1 MPAVRPTTKSCL
13 SLAIVA
19 GLALPALAMQ
29 DEAQEL
35 PITAITLYRSGVG
48 SFERVGEINGDANVY
63 LRVDQGQLNDLL
75 KSLVVLDGGGGTV
88 GAISYGSREPIERR
102 LASFGVNLAD
112 NPSMSELL
120 SRLRGA
126 RVKIQTA
133 DSSATGTI
141 TSVET
146 VQRAEGDKAVSTY
159 AVTIFTGAGIKRID
173 LDDIIG
179 LEFLDEQLRSDIQRA
194 LEILA
199 QERDENI
206 RTVEVSTRGQGD
218 RELLVSYVHEMPV
231 WKPAYR
237 LVLSQR
243 GEPILQAWAIV
254 ENTTEEDWRQI
265 DLSLVAS
272 QPVGFTMDLQTPL
285 FVLRPDIN
293 VPGGMLARPKVYS
306 GGQSPFQDSGASTES
321 RNAAAERMRM
331 MRREAAEVEASA
343 RGQSSLGLG
352 TAMADTAVGFFESA
366 SSMAAAMQVGE
377 SVVLRIEN
385 PISLDRQQSAM
396 IPMLTERVEARK
408 ISIYTPSQ
416 GNQPMLGVELTNTTS
431 APLISGPV
439 AVYDGAYA
447 GDAMVGFVPREA
459 DRMLAYA
466 VDMELKAQQAQS
478 SSSSRATYR
487 IVNGY
492 LQSSYVRTITNT
504 YTLRNEAGK
513 ERTVV
518 VEHQPMGGWD
528 LVEPSNGAKSDEGMV
543 RFERT
548 VAAGKELELKVVERR
563 TESSRYGLIDAD
575 LPNLIE
581 QINRGAEASD
591 KVKEA
596 LREGARLNRK
606 VADLK
611 GQLERILQ
619 QIQSIQQDQGR
630 IRQNMQAIDRTTDLY
645 RRYLETLTTQED
657 QLSELAT
664 QAEQTRKAIEQA
676 EAERRKYF
684 EGLSVR

>member
-1 MPAVRPTTKSCL
+1 MPAARTCL
-13 SLAIVA
+13 SLVLFA
-19 GLALPALAMQ
+19 GLAIPAIAAQ
-29 DEAQEL
+29 EEAQDL

-48 SFERVGEINGDANVY
+48 SFERVGQINGDAKVY

-75 KSLVVLDGGGGTV
+75 KSLVVLDAAGRV

-126 RVKIQTA
+126 KVKVQTA
-133 DSSATGTI
+133 DSTATGTI

-146 VQRAEGDKAVSTY
+146 VQRAEGDKAVQTH
-159 AVTIFTGAGIKRID
+159 AVTIFTGAGIRRID
-173 LDDIIG
+173 LDKIIS
-179 LEFLDEQLRSDIQRA
+179 LEFLDQQLKNDIERA
-194 LEILA
+194 LDILA

-206 RTVEVSTRGQGD
+206 RTVEVSTTGNGD
-218 RELLVSYVHEMPV
+218 REMLISYVHEMPV

-254 ENTTEEDWRQI
+254 ENTTEEDWRGI

-285 FVLRPDIN
+285 FAQRPDIP
-293 VPGGMLARPKVYS
+293 VPAGAMARPKLYA
-306 GGQSPFQDSGASTES
+306 GGEMLRMEQRELGRADRDRAQAPAPAADMKTATRGGRSMTLADS
-321 RNAAAERMRM
+321 AE
-331 MRREAAEVEASA
+331 
-343 RGQSSLGLG
+343 
-352 TAMADTAVGFFESA
+352 GFFASA
-366 SSMAAAMQVGE
+366 SSMASAVQVGE

-396 IPMLTERVEARK
+396 IPMLTEKVQARK
-408 ISIYTPSQ
+408 ISIYTPSE
-416 GNQPMLGVELTNTTS
+416 GGQPMLGVQITNTTS

-447 GDAMVGFVPREA
+447 GDAMVGFVPVKAE
-459 DRMLAYA
+459 RMLAYA
-466 VDMELKAQQAQS
+466 VDMDLKAQQDQNS
-478 SSSSRATYR
+478 SNSRATYR
-487 IVNGY
+487 ITNGF
-492 LQSSYVRTITNT
+492 LQTSYVRTVTNT

-513 ERTVV
+513 QRTVV
-518 VEHQPMGGWD
+518 IEHQPMGGWE
-528 LVEPSNGAKSDEGMV
+528 LVEPTNGKKSDDGKI

-548 VAAGKELELKVVERR
+548 VDAGKQLELKVVERR
-563 TESSRYGLIDAD
+563 TESSRYGLIDQD
-575 LPNLIE
+575 LPNLIQ
-581 QINRGAEASD
+581 QITRGNGQASD
-591 KVKEA
+591 KLIAA
-596 LREGARLNRK
+596 LQEGATLNK
-606 VADLK
+606 NIADLR
-611 GQLERILQ
+611 GRLDRLTQ

-630 IRQNMQAIDRTTDLY
+630 IRQNMQAIDKTTDLY

-657 QLSELAT
+657 QIAALTAEI
-664 QAEQTRKAIEQA
+664 EQTRNAVEQA
-676 EAERRKYF
+676 ESERRAYF
-684 EGLSVR
+684 EKLSVE

>member
-1 MPAVRPTTKSCL
+1 MPAIRRTTRSCL
-13 SLAIVA
+13 SIALAA
-19 GLALPALAMQ
+19 GLALPALAAQ

-75 KSLVVLDGGGGTV
+75 KSLVVLDAGGTV

-112 NPSMSELL
+112 NPSMSQLL

-126 RVKIQTA
+126 KVQIQTA

-146 VQRAEGDKAVSTY
+146 VQRAEGDKAVSTF

-179 LEFLDEQLRSDIQRA
+179 LEFLDERLKSDIQRA

-206 RTVEVSTRGQGD
+206 RTVEVSTRGDGD

-285 FVLRPDIN
+285 FVQRPDIA
-293 VPGGMLARPKVYS
+293 VPGGALAQPKVYA
-306 GGQSPFQDSGASTES
+306 GAEAMRVEQRELSRAGRSRFAAPATE
-321 RNAAAERMRM
+321 ADM
-331 MRREAAEVEASA
+331 SA
-343 RGQSSLGLG
+343 RGQSSLGLS
-352 TAMADTAVGFFESA
+352 TAMADSAAGFFASA
-366 SSMAAAMQVGE
+366 SSMAAAVQVGE

-466 VDMELKAQQAQS
+466 VDMELKAQQAQN

-487 IVNGY
+487 IINGY
-492 LQSSYVRTITNT
+492 LQSSYVRTVANT

-518 VEHQPMGGWD
+518 IEHQPMGGWD
-528 LVEPSNGAKSDEGMV
+528 LVEPTNGVKSDDGMV

-548 VAAGKELELKVVERR
+548 VAAGKTLELKVVERR

-591 KVKEA
+591 GVMEA

-606 VADLK
+606 VADLRS
-611 GQLERILQ
+611 QLDRITAQ
-619 QIQSIQQDQGR
+619 VQSIQQDQNR

-645 RRYLETLTTQED
+645 RRYLETLSTQED
-657 QLSELAT
+657 QLAELGT
-664 QAEQTRKAIEQA
+664 EAEQTRRAIEQA
-676 EAERRKYF
+676 ETERRKYF

>member
-1 MPAVRPTTKSCL
+1 MPAARRAPTSCL
-13 SLAIVA
+13 SLALVA
-19 GLALPALAMQ
+19 GLALPALAVQ

-35 PITAITLYRSGVG
+35 PITAVTLYRSGVG
-48 SFERVGEINGDANVY
+48 SFERVGQINGDANLY

-112 NPSMSELL
+112 NPSMAELL

-126 RVKIQTA
+126 RVKVATA
-133 DSSATGTI
+133 DSTATGTI

-146 VQRAEGDKAVSTY
+146 VQRAEGDKAVQTY

-173 LDDIIG
+173 LDNIIN
-179 LEFLDEQLRSDIQRA
+179 LEFLDEQLKNDIERA
-194 LEILA
+194 LDILA

-206 RTVEVSTRGQGD
+206 RTVEVSSTGQGE
-218 RELLVSYVHEMPV
+218 RQMLVSYVHEMPV

-237 LVLSQR
+237 LVLNQR
-243 GEPILQAWAIV
+243 NEPILQAWAIV
-254 ENTTEEDWRQI
+254 ENTTEEDWRRI

-285 FVLRPDIN
+285 FVRRPDVP
-293 VPGGMLARPKVYS
+293 VPGGMLAQPKVYS
-306 GGQSPFQDSGASTES
+306 GGQSPFQDAGEPDDRRMRALS
-321 RNAAAERMRM
+321 RQAPAAETASRSAGSRMLELSDS
-331 MRREAAEVEASA
+331 EA
-343 RGQSSLGLG
+343 
-352 TAMADTAVGFFESA
+352 FFASA
-366 SSMAAAMQVGE
+366 SSMAAAVQVGE

-396 IPMLTERVEARK
+396 IPVLTEQVEARK

-447 GDAMVGFVPREA
+447 GDAMVGFVPMNAE
-459 DRMLAYA
+459 RMLAYA

-492 LQSSYVRTITNT
+492 LQSSHVRTMTNT

-518 VEHQPMGGWD
+518 IEHQPMGGWD
-528 LVEPSNGAKSDEGMV
+528 LVEPTNGARSDDGMV

-548 VAAGKELELKVVERR
+548 VDAGKELELKVVERR

-591 KVKEA
+591 DVIAA
-596 LREGARLNRK
+596 LRQGASMNRK
-606 VADLK
+606 VADLES
-611 GQLERILQ
+611 QLERINQ
-619 QIQSIQQDQGR
+619 QIRSIQEDQGR
-630 IRQNMQAIDRTTDLY
+630 IRQNMQAIDKTTDLY
-645 RRYLETLTTQED
+645 RRYLETLTNQED
-657 QLSELAT
+657 RLAELST
-664 QAEQTRKAIEQA
+664 QAEQTRNAIEQA
-676 EAERRKYF
+676 EADRRKYF

>member
-1 MPAVRPTTKSCL
+1 MPAARRAPTSCL
-13 SLAIVA
+13 SLALVA
-19 GLALPALAMQ
+19 GLALPALAVQ

-48 SFERVGEINGDANVY
+48 SFERVGQINGDANVY

-112 NPSMSELL
+112 NPSMAELL

-126 RVKIQTA
+126 RVKVATA
-133 DSSATGTI
+133 DSTATGTI

-146 VQRAEGDKAVSTY
+146 VQRAEGDKAVQTY
-159 AVTIFTGAGIKRID
+159 AVTIFTGAGIKRIN
-173 LDDIIG
+173 LDNIIN
-179 LEFLDEQLRSDIQRA
+179 LEFLDEQLKNDIERA
-194 LEILA
+194 LDILA

-206 RTVEVSTRGQGD
+206 RTVEVSSTGQGE
-218 RELLVSYVHEMPV
+218 RQMLVSYVHEMPV

-237 LVLSQR
+237 LVLNQR
-243 GEPILQAWAIV
+243 NEPILQAWAIV
-254 ENTTEEDWRQI
+254 ENTTEEDWRRI

-285 FVLRPDIN
+285 FVRRPDVP
-293 VPGGMLARPKVYS
+293 VPGGMLAQPKVYS
-306 GGQSPFQDSGASTES
+306 GGQSPFQDAGEPDDRRMRALS
-321 RNAAAERMRM
+321 RQAPAAETASRGAGSRMLELSDS
-331 MRREAAEVEASA
+331 EA
-343 RGQSSLGLG
+343 
-352 TAMADTAVGFFESA
+352 FFASA
-366 SSMAAAMQVGE
+366 SSMAAAIQVGE

-396 IPMLTERVEARK
+396 IPVLTEKVDARK

-447 GDAMVGFVPREA
+447 GDAMVGFVPMNAE
-459 DRMLAYA
+459 RMLAYA

-492 LQSSYVRTITNT
+492 LQSSHVRTMTNT

-518 VEHQPMGGWD
+518 IEHQPMGGWD
-528 LVEPSNGAKSDEGMV
+528 LVEPTNGARSDDGMV

-548 VAAGKELELKVVERR
+548 VDAGKELELKVVERR

-591 KVKEA
+591 DVIAA
-596 LREGARLNRK
+596 LRQGASMNRK

-611 GQLERILQ
+611 NQLERINQ
-619 QIQSIQQDQGR
+619 QVQSIQQDQAR
-630 IRQNMQAIDRTTDLY
+630 IRQNMQAIDKTTDLY
-645 RRYLETLTTQED
+645 RRYLETLTAQED
-657 QLSELAT
+657 QLAQLAT

-676 EAERRKYF
+676 EADRRKYF

>member
-1 MPAVRPTTKSCL
+1 MPAARTCL
-13 SLAIVA
+13 SLALFA
-19 GLALPALAMQ
+19 GLAMPALPAIAAQ

-112 NPSMSELL
+112 NPSMAELL
-120 SRLRGA
+120 GRLRGA
-126 RVKIQTA
+126 RVKVATA
-133 DSSATGTI
+133 DSTASGTI

-146 VQRAEGDKAVSTY
+146 VQRAEGDKAVQTH

-173 LDDIIG
+173 LDNIIS
-179 LEFLDEQLRSDIQRA
+179 LEFLDEQLKNDIERA
-194 LEILA
+194 LDVLA

-206 RTVEVSTRGQGD
+206 RTVEVASTGQGE
-218 RELLVSYVHEMPV
+218 RQMLVSYVHEMPV

-237 LVLSQR
+237 LVLNQR
-243 GEPILQAWAIV
+243 NEPILQAWAIV

-285 FVLRPDIN
+285 FAQRPDIP
-293 VPGGMLARPKVYS
+293 VPAGAMARPKVYS
-306 GGQSPFQDSGASTES
+306 GDMPPPAQQRALREEAEFVRRGGVLGGNGDSPSRGRAPASSRMTLSDS
-321 RNAAAERMRM
+321 AA
-331 MRREAAEVEASA
+331 
-343 RGQSSLGLG
+343 
-352 TAMADTAVGFFESA
+352 GFFESA
-366 SSMAAAMQVGE
+366 ASMASAVQVGE

-396 IPMLTERVEARK
+396 IPVLTEKVDARK
-408 ISIYTPSQ
+408 ISIYTPSE
-416 GNQPMLGVELTNTTS
+416 GGQPMLGVELTNTTS

-447 GDAMVGFVPREA
+447 GDAMVGFVPRGAE
-459 DRMLAYA
+459 RMLAYA
-466 VDMELKAQQAQS
+466 VDMDLKAQQAQS

-487 IVNGY
+487 ITNGM
-492 LQSSYVRTITNT
+492 LQSSHVRTMTNT
-504 YTLRNEAGK
+504 YTLRNESGK

-518 VEHQPMGGWD
+518 IEHQPMGGWD
-528 LVEPSNGAKSDEGMV
+528 LVEPTNGATSDDGKV

-548 VAAGKELELKVVERR
+548 IDAGESLELKVVERR
-563 TESSRYGLIDAD
+563 TESSRYGLFDAD

-581 QINRGAEASD
+581 QITRGAEASE
-591 KVKEA
+591 KVMEA

-611 GQLERILQ
+611 GQLERINK

-630 IRQNMQAIDRTTDLY
+630 IRQNMQAIDKTTDLY
-645 RRYLETLTTQED
+645 RRYLETLTNQED
-657 QLSELAT
+657 QLAELST

-676 EAERRKYF
+676 EAERRTYF

>member
-1 MPAVRPTTKSCL
+1 MPATRPTPKSCL
-13 SLAIVA
+13 SIALVA
-19 GLALPALAMQ
+19 GLALPALALQ

-48 SFERVGEINGDANVY
+48 SFERVGEINGDANVH

-75 KSLVVLDGGGGTV
+75 KSLVVLDGGGTV

-120 SRLRGA
+120 SRLRGT
-126 RVKIQTA
+126 RVQIQTA
-133 DSSATGTI
+133 DSSAAGTI

-146 VQRAEGDKAVSTY
+146 VQRAEGDRTINTY

-179 LEFLDEQLRSDIQRA
+179 LEFLDQQLKSDIQRA

-285 FVLRPDIN
+285 FVQRPDID
-293 VPGGMLARPKVYS
+293 VPGGALAQPKVYAGS
-306 GGQSPFQDSGASTES
+306 ESMRLEQRELSRAGRSRFAAPASEP
-321 RNAAAERMRM
+321 AAA
-331 MRREAAEVEASA
+331 A

-352 TAMADTAVGFFESA
+352 TAMADSAVGFLESA

-466 VDMELKAQQAQS
+466 VDMELKAQQAQN

-504 YTLRNEAGK
+504 YTLRNEASK

-518 VEHQPMGGWD
+518 IEHQPMGGWD
-528 LVEPSNGAKSDEGMV
+528 LIEPSNGSKSDDGMV

-606 VADLK
+606 VADLR
-611 GQLERILQ
+611 GQLERITQ

-657 QLSELAT
+657 QLAELAS
-664 QAEQTRKAIEQA
+664 QAGQTRRAIEQA

>member
-1 MPAVRPTTKSCL
+1 MPAARRAPTSCL
-13 SLAIVA
+13 SLALVA
-19 GLALPALAMQ
+19 GLALPALAVQ

-48 SFERVGEINGDANVY
+48 SFERVGQINGDANVY

-112 NPSMSELL
+112 NPSMAELL

-126 RVKIQTA
+126 RVKVATA
-133 DSSATGTI
+133 DSTATGTI

-146 VQRAEGDKAVSTY
+146 VQRAEGDRAVQTY

-173 LDDIIG
+173 LDNIIN
-179 LEFLDEQLRSDIQRA
+179 LEFLDEQLKNDIERA
-194 LEILA
+194 LDILA

-206 RTVEVSTRGQGD
+206 RTVEVSSTGQGE
-218 RELLVSYVHEMPV
+218 RQMLVSYVHEMPV

-237 LVLSQR
+237 LVLNQR
-243 GEPILQAWAIV
+243 NEPILQAWAIV
-254 ENTTEEDWRQI
+254 ENTTEEDWRRI

-285 FVLRPDIN
+285 FVRRPDVP
-293 VPGGMLARPKVYS
+293 VPGGMLAQPKVYS
-306 GGQSPFQDSGASTES
+306 GGQSPFQDAGEPDDRRMRALS
-321 RNAAAERMRM
+321 RQAPAAETASRGAGSRMLELSDS
-331 MRREAAEVEASA
+331 EA
-343 RGQSSLGLG
+343 
-352 TAMADTAVGFFESA
+352 FFASA
-366 SSMAAAMQVGE
+366 SSMAAAVQVGE

-385 PISLDRQQSAM
+385 PIDLDRQQSAM
-396 IPMLTERVEARK
+396 IPVLTEKVDARK

-447 GDAMVGFVPREA
+447 GDAMVGFVPMNAE
-459 DRMLAYA
+459 RMLAYA
-466 VDMELKAQQAQS
+466 VDMELKAQQAQN

-492 LQSSYVRTITNT
+492 LQSSHVRTMTNT

-518 VEHQPMGGWD
+518 IEHQPMGGWD
-528 LVEPSNGAKSDEGMV
+528 LVEPTNGARSDDGMV

-548 VAAGKELELKVVERR
+548 VDAGKELELKVVERR

-591 KVKEA
+591 DVIAA
-596 LREGARLNRK
+596 LRQGASMNRK

-611 GQLERILQ
+611 SQLERINQ
-619 QIQSIQQDQGR
+619 QVQSIQQDQAR
-630 IRQNMQAIDRTTDLY
+630 IRQNMQAIDKTTDLY
-645 RRYLETLTTQED
+645 RRYLETLTAQED
-657 QLSELAT
+657 QLAQLAT

-676 EAERRKYF
+676 EADRRKYF